1 MATDLLCLL
10 DEARLH
16 RADGPVEW
24 PCNVPGVLL
33 ARLAIDA
40 QWHSRDA
47 LLALFWPDRA
57 ASEGLHN
64 LRVNLH
70 RARQWLAGHG
80 LEDRLESERRR
91 VRLHLDCDVR
101 RFRAA
106 LAAGDWSGAR
116 QLRRA
121 PLLRSVALPGFA
133 AVDDWLG
140 AERAGIERAWRDAT
154 LRDAERLAAIG
165 RNDDAWAALAE
176 LSRHD
181 PADERVVE
189 AALRLARQTGEAAR
203 GLDLF
208 DRFATHL
215 QADLGALPSMPTLAL
230 AQALRGGQP
239 AIAAGRTETGA
250 TATPPARAVA
260 TPLLRPALVGR
271 AGEAERLRRP
281 AAALTVV
288 AGEAGIGK
296 TWLVEST
303 IGAATWLACKAS
315 GRAASLQPLIDY
327 VEDTL
332 DALAELPGF
341 ARHRSELARL
351 VPTAFADE
359 APPPLAAS
367 GGAGLRLALAE
378 LLESIG
384 RPIVVD
390 DLQWADSATLE
401 LIALLATR
409 RRVALVATLRSGEPA
424 PAPIEG
430 WLAALAT
437 TVPVERIDLAP
448 LDEPALRLLLSRSAG
463 HDLGAPDVLAT
474 FGAWLHRQSGGNPY
488 FAIETLRAL
497 LDAGQLRATAGG
509 WTGDLEAIA
518 ATPAERLLPGRLL
531 ALVRRRIEALGERTR
546 RALAIAAV
554 AGDARHVEALAGV
567 AGLAPLEM
575 AEAIAEAQAA
585 GLLDGRR
592 FAHALV
598 RDALYLGTSEAVRS
612 VLHADLARRSGALL
626 TAHRLAEHWWAA
638 GDPEQAVGATLRA
651 SAQDRHRGLHDQAA
665 QLLRDALA
673 QTEAPDL
680 RAELLADLA
689 RTAFESAA
697 AGDARDHAEQALALL
712 PRPTARARALVVLAA
727 LAFQNGALD
736 EADRC
741 CARAAESDPDAG
753 ELLLQQ
759 SNLAFHRGHF
769 DAAIAA
775 LTRRVAML
783 RRSPPGAP
791 LAEALTSLGTA
802 WDNKG
807 GLERGLACHQEAW
820 ALAGQLGAHYV
831 RVDVAVNLLW
841 SLPELGRHDEAL
853 AFGLEALALGDYDG
867 TPTLLNNL
875 AWLHLDRG
883 RLDEAARLYRR
894 LAAGDD
900 PTLRCFAWAKL
911 VQIHAEQGEEAARRA
926 ALAGTLAAMTGT
938 ELYQAHAVAILAVLE
953 HGDRDDA
960 PAALAYLRPQPLDAF
975 LQGRLD
981 QALERH
987 AAGARQAGTP

>member
-1 MATDLLCLL
+1 MASDLICLL

-16 RADGPVEW
+16 LAEEPVEW
-24 PCNVPGVLL
+24 PCNVPGLLL
-33 ARLAIDA
+33 ARLAIDGEW
-40 QWHSRDA
+40 QSRDA
-47 LLALFWPDRA
+47 LLALFWPERP
-57 ASEGLHN
+57 ASEALHN

-70 RARQWLAGHG
+70 RGRQWLAGHG
-80 LEDRLESERRR
+80 LGERLESERRR
-91 VRLHLDCDVR
+91 VRLVLDCDVR

-106 LAAGDWSGAR
+106 LAAGDWAGAR
-116 QLRRA
+116 RLRRQ
-121 PLLRSVALPGFA
+121 PLLKGMALPGFA

-140 AERAGIERAWRDAT
+140 EERAAIERAWRDAT

-165 RNDDAWAALAE
+165 RGDEAWSAFDE
-176 LSRHD
+176 LVRHD
-181 PADERVVE
+181 PTDERAVE
-189 AALRLARQTGEAAR
+189 AALRLARQSGEAAR
-203 GLDLF
+203 GLALF
-208 DRFATHL
+208 DRFATQL
-215 QADLGALPSMPTLAL
+215 EDDLGAAPGATTLSL
-230 AQALRGGQP
+230 AESLRG
-239 AIAAGRTETGA
+239 RT
-250 TATPPARAVA
+250 PARAPEPA
-260 TPLLRPALVGR
+260 NPPSAEMAAMRPASSPLLRPPLVGR
-271 AGEAERLRRP
+271 VAEAERLRGS
-281 AAALTVV
+281 AAAITVV

-303 IGAATWLACKAS
+303 LGAATWLTCKAS
-315 GRAASLQPLIDY
+315 SRGASLQPLIDY

-341 ARHRSELARL
+341 SRHRAELARL
-351 VPTAFADE
+351 VPAAFADE
-359 APPPLAAS
+359 SPPPLAAS
-367 GGAGLRLALAE
+367 GGAGLRLALAD

-390 DLQWADSATLE
+390 DLQWADPVTLE
-401 LIALLATR
+401 LIALLASR
-409 RRVALVATLRSGEPA
+409 QRVPLVATLRSGGPA
-424 PAPIEG
+424 PAAIEA
-430 WLAALAT
+430 WLAGLAATLAL
-437 TVPVERIDLAP
+437 ERIDLEP
-448 LDEPALRLLLSRSAG
+448 LDEPALRALLSPSAG
-463 HDLGAPDVLAT
+463 SGDAAPEALAT

-488 FAIETLRAL
+488 FAVETLRSL
-497 LDAGQLRATAGG
+497 LDAGRLRASAAG
-509 WTGDLEAIA
+509 WTGDLAAIA

-531 ALVRRRIEALGERTR
+531 ALVRQRIDGLDERTR
-546 RALAIAAV
+546 RALGVAAV
-554 AGDARHVEALAGV
+554 AGDARHLDVLAAV
-567 AGLAPLEM
+567 AGLAPLQM

-585 GLLDGRR
+585 GLLAGRR

-598 RDALYLGTSEAVRS
+598 RDALYLGTSEAVRA
-612 VLHADLARRSGALL
+612 VLHADLARRAATLL
-626 TAHRLAEHWWAA
+626 TAHRRAEHWWAA
-638 GDPEQAVGATLRA
+638 GDLEEAVAATLQA
-651 SAQDRHRGLHDQAA
+651 AAQDRHRGLHDQAA

-727 LAFQNGALD
+727 LAFQNGTLD

-741 CARAAESDPDAG
+741 CARAAESDPDQG

-775 LTRRVAML
+775 LTRRVAAL
-783 RRSPPGAP
+783 RRSPPGP
-791 LAEALTSLGTA
+791 QLAETLTSLGTA

-807 GLERGLACHQEAW
+807 DLERGLAFHQEAW

-853 AFGLEALALGDYDG
+853 AFGLEALALGAYDG
-867 TPTLLNNL
+867 TQTLLNNL

-883 RLDEAARLYRR
+883 RFDEAARLYRR
-894 LAAGDD
+894 LAAEGD

-911 VQIHAEQGEEAARRA
+911 LQIHAEQGQEAERRA
-926 ALAGTLAAMTGT
+926 ALAGTLSAMPGT

-960 PAALAYLRPQPLDAF
+960 GAVLPFLRPQPLDAF

-987 AAGARQAGTP
+987 AAEARQAGTS